1 MVGSMS
7 VTDDIMEELQ
17 ALKKPAEIV
26 PSTEDVNSRLDRIE
40 HKLEA
45 VLAAMAH
52 VVMLTEN
59 VASQV
64 EPILDDLAASPVG
77 KVMKSMGVD
86 LTRKGTNGKQLP
98 S

>member
-1 MVGSMS
+1 
-7 VTDDIMEELQ
+7 
-17 ALKKPAEIV
+17 
-26 PSTEDVNSRLDRIE
+26 
-40 HKLEA
+40 
-45 VLAAMAH
+45 MAH
-52 VVMLTEN
+52 VVMLTEG

-86 LTRKGTNGKQLP
+86 LTRKGKNGKQLP

>member
-1 MVGSMS
+1 MS

-17 ALKKPAEIV
+17 AIKQPAEVV
-26 PSTEDVNSRLDRIE
+26 PNVDSVHERLDRIE

-52 VVMLTEN
+52 VVMLTEG

-64 EPILDDLAASPVG
+64 SPILDDIASSPIG

-86 LTRKGTNGKQLP
+86 LTQAKSNGKGKEIRR
-98 S
+98 